1 MAENKMTVRKN
12 DSESLKWKEVT
23 IGGIS
28 GIVLGT
34 AGAYAANK
42 LSDDDIVV
50 ADDVNPD
57 DLVDVLGEDNPLVA
71 TGVNDSM
78 SFSQAFA
85 AARSEVG
92 AGGTFVWHGKV
103 YGTYYANEWNAMSPA
118 ERHEFTHN
126 AITGNAGDTHS
137 VHGTYAHNTT
147 SHDTHT
153 AAPADN
159 NSNTHNNNHTSTGGG
174 ATTQVSHGGGDNN
187 DDEVEFLGV
196 TQVDTQAGGTMNI
209 GHATIQGEDYYFI
222 DVDNA
227 DDRFDYIAHDNNH
240 NNKIDEDEI
249 EELGDVDISVSDFHQ
264 MSVAQGNVDHSTGDV
279 TEDPAD
285 VYYTQADD
293 MPDYVNDADTG
304 ELA

>member
-1 MAENKMTVRKN
+1 MAENKMTVRSN
-12 DSESLKWKEVT
+12 DPQSSFKWKEVA

-34 AGAYAANK
+34 AGAYAAGK
-42 LSDDDIVV
+42 MTDDIEL
-50 ADDVNPD
+50 ADDVDPD
-57 DLVDVLGEDNPLVA
+57 DLVDIIGEDNPTMA
-71 TGVNDSM
+71 SGVNDSM

-118 ERHEFTHN
+118 ERHEFTSN
-126 AITGNAGDTHS
+126 AISGSHDNHDVHGSYAHTTTAGHNSHDDVTGGDT
-137 VHGTYAHNTT
+137 T
-147 SHDTHT
+147 HD
-153 AAPADN
+153 
-159 NSNTHNNNHTSTGGG
+159 NHTTTTGGG
-174 ATTQVSHGGGDNN
+174 TTTQVSLGGD

-196 TQVDTQAGGTMNI
+196 TQVETSSGDVMNI
-209 GHATIQGEDYYFI
+209 GHASYGGGDYYLI
-222 DVDNA
+222 DVDNT
-227 DDRFDYIAHDNNH
+227 DDRFDYIAHDSNLNG
-240 NNKIDEDEI
+240 KIDESEI
-249 EELGDVDISVSDFHQ
+249 EELDGVDISVSDFQHA
-264 MSVAQGNVDHSTGDV
+264 STVQGYTDLNGNDDS
-279 TEDPAD
+279 DPAD